1 MGIAI
6 VGGEKARLDF
16 DRGVCYNRA
25 NERSVSMEKNSQ
37 SRFQNTWKN
46 FRFGV
51 AAQIVISLLG
61 FLSRTIFIHVLSEE
75 YLGINGLY
83 ASILNVLSL
92 TELGLSDIVVYSLY
106 KPLAQGDEKQL
117 TALMG
122 YYKTIYRIIAL
133 AVAVIGLGLVPVLRL
148 LVKSTIDQYHLVL
161 YYLMFLANS
170 VCSYLLVYKSSI
182 IHADQK
188 RYLISRYEICFKF
201 LSVAAQIMVLLLF
214 RNFTVYLFIQIAM
227 TVVSNLFISR
237 KADQLYPFLK
247 EKAPLEPET
256 KKNIF
261 RDVRHMFSYKAGGQL
276 LNSTDNLYISTLIS
290 TATVGQYDNYV
301 MIQGMVSAYTT
312 IISQSV
318 LGSLGNL
325 NATGDRAQKK
335 RVFDIYSMGFSW
347 IAAFCMASLLVLY
360 NPFILLWA
368 GEKWLLPMDTVAVI
382 CLNFYLP
389 NVLVPV
395 WNFRNTSGLFR
406 ETKNILLYAAA
417 INLVLS
423 YFLGVKW
430 VLTGI
435 LAETSI
441 SRLLTSFWFEPYI
454 LHKKIFETSC
464 APFFLRQGA
473 CLGIVVLSFAA
484 ITLVSSLCGLGVWGD
499 FFLRGVLCLVIP
511 NGLLLALNFR
521 TEAFGYLKEKLLK
534 KLGG

>member
-1 MGIAI
+1 MDN
-6 VGGEKARLDF
+6 K
-16 DRGVCYNRA
+16 RG
-25 NERSVSMEKNSQ
+25 

-51 AAQIVISLLG
+51 AAQIVITLLG
-61 FLSRTIFIHVLSEE
+61 LVSRTIFIHVLSED
-75 YLGINGLY
+75 YLGVNGLY

-106 KPLAQGDEKQL
+106 KPLAEGDEKQL

-122 YYKTIYRIIAL
+122 YYKTIYRVIAL
-133 AVAVIGLGLVPVLRL
+133 AVAVIGLALVPVLRL
-148 LVKSTIDQYHLVL
+148 LVKSEIDQYHLVL
-161 YYLMFLANS
+161 YYLMFLTNS

-188 RYLISRYEICFKF
+188 RYLISGYEMLFKF
-201 LSVAAQIMVLLLF
+201 LTVALQVVCLLAF

-227 TVVSNLFISR
+227 TVTNNLFISR

-247 EKAPLEPET
+247 KKEPLDQEK
-256 KKNIF
+256 KKSIF
-261 RDVRHMFSYKAGGQL
+261 RDVRYMFSYKAGGQL
-276 LNSTDNLYISTLIS
+276 LNSTDNLYISSLIS
-290 TATVGQYDNYV
+290 TATCGLYDNYL

-325 NATGDRAQKK
+325 NATAEPRQKK
-335 RVFDIYSMGFSW
+335 QVFDAYSMAFTW
-347 IAAFCMASLLVLY
+347 IATFCSAALLVMY

-368 GEKWLLPMDTVAVI
+368 GEKWLLPMQTVAVI
-382 CLNFYLP
+382 CLNFFLP

-395 WNFRNTSGLFR
+395 WNFRNTTGLFR

-423 YFLGVKW
+423 YILGVRW
-430 VLTGI
+430 GLTGI
-435 LAETSI
+435 LAATSV

-454 LHKKIFETSC
+454 LHKKVFGTSSM
-464 APFFLRQGA
+464 PFFLRQA
-473 CLGIVVLSFAA
+473 VHLSIVVVSFLLISWVGRLAA
-484 ITLVSSLCGLGVWGD
+484 LGPWGD
-499 FFLRGVLCLVIP
+499 FFLKGILCVMIP
-511 NGLLLALNFR
+511 NVLILAVNGKTESFR
-521 TEAFGYLKEKLLK
+521 YLKNKVLEKLGK
-534 KLGG
+534 

>member
-1 MGIAI
+1 MDN
-6 VGGEKARLDF
+6 K
-16 DRGVCYNRA
+16 
-25 NERSVSMEKNSQ
+25 RS

-51 AAQIVISLLG
+51 AAQVVISLLG
-61 FLSRTIFIHVLSEE
+61 FLSRTIFIRILSEE

-83 ASILNVLSL
+83 ASVLSVLSL

-122 YYKTIYRIIAL
+122 YYKTVYRIIAL
-133 AVAVIGLGLVPVLRL
+133 AVAVIGLALIPVLRL
-148 LVKSTIDQYHLVL
+148 LVKSEIDQFHLVL

-188 RYLISRYEICFKF
+188 RYLISRYEMLFKF
-201 LSVAAQIMVLLLF
+201 LTVSLQVVCLLLF
-214 RNFTVYLFIQIAM
+214 RNFTVYLFVQIAM
-227 TVVSNLFISR
+227 TVSNNLYISR

-247 EKAPLEPET
+247 
-256 KKNIF
+256 KKESLDKERKKSIF
-261 RDVRHMFSYKAGGQL
+261 RDVRYMFSYKAGGQM
-276 LNSTDNLYISTLIS
+276 LNSTDNLYISSLIS
-290 TATVGQYDNYV
+290 TATVGVYDNYV

-325 NATGDRAQKK
+325 NATAEPQQKK
-335 RVFDIYSMGFSW
+335 QVFDAYSMAFTW
-347 IAAFCMASLLVLY
+347 IATFCTASLLVMY
-360 NPFILLWA
+360 NPFIRLWA
-368 GEKWLLPMDTVAVI
+368 GENWLFPMQTVAVI
-382 CLNFYLP
+382 CLNFFLP

-395 WNFRNTSGLFR
+395 WNFRNTTGLFR

-423 YFLGVKW
+423 YVLGVRW
-430 VLTGI
+430 GLTGI
-435 LAETSI
+435 LAATSV

-454 LHKKIFETSC
+454 LHKKVFGTSS
-464 APFFLRQGA
+464 APYFLRQGVHLA
-473 CLGIVVLSFAA
+473 IVAASFCFISWVSALAKLGA
-484 ITLVSSLCGLGVWGD
+484 WGD
-499 FFLRGVLCLVIP
+499 FFLKGILCVIVPNVLVLLV
-511 NGLLLALNFR
+511 NGR
-521 TEAFGYLKEKLLK
+521 TESFRYLKNKVLK
-534 KLGG
+534 KLGKSGKE

>member
-1 MGIAI
+1 MDN
-6 VGGEKARLDF
+6 K
-16 DRGVCYNRA
+16 RG
-25 NERSVSMEKNSQ
+25 

-51 AAQIVISLLG
+51 AAQIVITLLG
-61 FLSRTIFIHVLSEE
+61 FVSRTIFIHVLSED
-75 YLGINGLY
+75 YLGVNGLY

-106 KPLAQGDEKQL
+106 KPLAEGDEKQL

-122 YYKTIYRIIAL
+122 YYKTIYRVIAL
-133 AVAVIGLGLVPVLRL
+133 AVAVIGLALVPVLRL
-148 LVKSTIDQYHLVL
+148 LVKSEIDQYHLVL
-161 YYLMFLANS
+161 YYLMFLTNS

-188 RYLISRYEICFKF
+188 RYLISGYEMLFKF
-201 LSVAAQIMVLLLF
+201 LTVALQVVCLLAF

-227 TVVSNLFISR
+227 TVTNNLFISR

-247 EKAPLEPET
+247 KKEPLDQEK
-256 KKNIF
+256 KKSIF
-261 RDVRHMFSYKAGGQL
+261 RDVRYMFSYKAGGQL
-276 LNSTDNLYISTLIS
+276 LNSTDNLYISSLIS
-290 TATVGQYDNYV
+290 TATCGLYDNYL

-325 NATGDRAQKK
+325 NATAEPRQKK
-335 RVFDIYSMGFSW
+335 QVFDAYSMAFTC
-347 IAAFCMASLLVLY
+347 IATFCSAALLVMY

-368 GEKWLLPMDTVAVI
+368 GEKWLLPMQTVAVI
-382 CLNFYLP
+382 CLNFFLP

-395 WNFRNTSGLFR
+395 WNFRNTTGLFR

-423 YFLGVKW
+423 YLLGVRW
-430 VLTGI
+430 GLTGI
-435 LAETSI
+435 LAATSV

-454 LHKKIFETSC
+454 LHKKVFATSSM
-464 APFFLRQGA
+464 PFFLRQA
-473 CLGIVVLSFAA
+473 VHLAIVAVSFLLISWVSRLASLGP
-484 ITLVSSLCGLGVWGD
+484 WGD
-499 FFLRGVLCLVIP
+499 FFLKGILCVIIP
-511 NGLLLALNFR
+511 NVLVLAVNGKTESFR
-521 TEAFGYLKEKLLK
+521 YLKNKLLEK
-534 KLGG
+534 FRS

>member
-1 MGIAI
+1 MDN
-6 VGGEKARLDF
+6 K
-16 DRGVCYNRA
+16 RG
-25 NERSVSMEKNSQ
+25 

-51 AAQIVISLLG
+51 AAQIVITLLG
-61 FLSRTIFIHVLSEE
+61 FVSRTIFIHVLSED
-75 YLGINGLY
+75 YLGVNGLY

-106 KPLAQGDEKQL
+106 KPLAEGDEKQL

-122 YYKTIYRIIAL
+122 YYKTIYRVIAL
-133 AVAVIGLGLVPVLRL
+133 AVAVIGLALVPVLRL
-148 LVKSTIDQYHLVL
+148 LVKSEIDQYHLVL
-161 YYLMFLANS
+161 YYLMFLTNS

-188 RYLISRYEICFKF
+188 RYLISGYEMLFKF
-201 LSVAAQIMVLLLF
+201 LTVALQVVCLLAF

-227 TVVSNLFISR
+227 TVTNNLFISR

-247 EKAPLEPET
+247 KKEPLDQEK
-256 KKNIF
+256 KKSIF
-261 RDVRHMFSYKAGGQL
+261 RDVRYMFSYKAGGQL
-276 LNSTDNLYISTLIS
+276 LNSTDNLYISSLIS
-290 TATVGQYDNYV
+290 TATCGLYDNYL

-325 NATGDRAQKK
+325 NATAEPRQKK
-335 RVFDIYSMGFSW
+335 QVFDAYSMACTW
-347 IAAFCMASLLVLY
+347 IATFCSAALLVMY

-368 GEKWLLPMDTVAVI
+368 GEKWLLPMQTVAVI
-382 CLNFYLP
+382 CLNFFLP

-395 WNFRNTSGLFR
+395 WNFRNTTGLFR

-423 YFLGVKW
+423 YILGVRW
-430 VLTGI
+430 GLTGI
-435 LAETSI
+435 LAATSV

-454 LHKKIFETSC
+454 LHKKVFGTSSM
-464 APFFLRQGA
+464 PFFLRQA
-473 CLGIVVLSFAA
+473 VHLAIVVVSFLLISWVGRLAA
-484 ITLVSSLCGLGVWGD
+484 LGPWGD
-499 FFLRGVLCLVIP
+499 FFLKGILCVIIP
-511 NGLLLALNFR
+511 NVLILAVNGKTESFR
-521 TEAFGYLKEKLLK
+521 YLKNKVLEKLGK
-534 KLGG
+534 

>member
-1 MGIAI
+1 MDN
-6 VGGEKARLDF
+6 K
-16 DRGVCYNRA
+16 RG
-25 NERSVSMEKNSQ
+25 

-51 AAQIVISLLG
+51 AAQIVITLLG
-61 FLSRTIFIHVLSEE
+61 FVSRTIFIHVLSED
-75 YLGINGLY
+75 YLGVNGLY

-106 KPLAQGDEKQL
+106 KPLAEGDEKQL

-122 YYKTIYRIIAL
+122 YYKTIYRVIAL
-133 AVAVIGLGLVPVLRL
+133 AVAVIGLALVPVLRL
-148 LVKSTIDQYHLVL
+148 LVKSEIDQYHLVL
-161 YYLMFLANS
+161 YYLMFLTNS

-188 RYLISRYEICFKF
+188 RYLISGYEMLFKF
-201 LSVAAQIMVLLLF
+201 LTVALQVVCLLAF

-227 TVVSNLFISR
+227 TVTNNLFISR

-247 EKAPLEPET
+247 KKEPLDQEK
-256 KKNIF
+256 KKSIF
-261 RDVRHMFSYKAGGQL
+261 RDVRYMFSYKAGGQL
-276 LNSTDNLYISTLIS
+276 LNSTDNLYISSLIS
-290 TATVGQYDNYV
+290 TATCGLYDNYL

-325 NATGDRAQKK
+325 NATAEPRQKQQ
-335 RVFDIYSMGFSW
+335 VFDAYSMAFTW
-347 IAAFCMASLLVLY
+347 IATFCSAALLVMY

-368 GEKWLLPMDTVAVI
+368 GEKWLLPMQTVAVI
-382 CLNFYLP
+382 CLNFFLP

-395 WNFRNTSGLFR
+395 WNFRNTTGLFR

-423 YFLGVKW
+423 YLLGVRW
-430 VLTGI
+430 GLTGI
-435 LAETSI
+435 LAATSV

-454 LHKKIFETSC
+454 LHKKVFGTSSM
-464 APFFLRQGA
+464 PFFLRQA
-473 CLGIVVLSFAA
+473 VHLAIVAVSFLL
-484 ITLVSSLCGLGVWGD
+484 ISWVSRLASPGPWGD
-499 FFLRGVLCLVIP
+499 FFLKGILCVIIP
-511 NGLLLALNFR
+511 NVLVLAVNGKTESFR
-521 TEAFGYLKEKLLK
+521 YLKNKLLEK
-534 KLGG
+534 FRS